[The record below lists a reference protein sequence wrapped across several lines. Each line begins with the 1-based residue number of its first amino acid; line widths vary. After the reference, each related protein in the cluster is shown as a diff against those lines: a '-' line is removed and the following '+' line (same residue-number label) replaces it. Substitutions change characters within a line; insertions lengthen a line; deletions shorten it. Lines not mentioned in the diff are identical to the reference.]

1 MMYIRK
7 FEQQDFNAVKII
19 YQQGIDTKNAT
30 FQEKAKEWNEWDSS
44 MHRSYRFVAVDN
56 DIIFG
61 WAALSSVSSRNV
73 YSGVAEV
80 SLYVSS
86 KARKIGVGHA
96 LMKQLIVE
104 SEWEGFWTLQAGVFP
119 ENEDSIGLHKKNG
132 FRIIGTREKIG
143 QMNNLWR
150 DSVLMERRSHVVG
163 I

>member
-1 MMYIRK
+1 MYIRK
-7 FEQQDFNAVKII
+7 FKQQDFNAVKII

-30 FQEKAKEWNEWDSS
+30 FQAKAKEWNEWDSS
-44 MHRSYRFVAVDN
+44 MHQSCRLVAVGK
-56 DIIFG
+56 DIVLG

-96 LMKQLIVE
+96 LMKELIVE
-104 SEWEGFWTLQAGVFP
+104 SEREGFWTLQVGIFP
-119 ENEDSIGLHKKNG
+119 ENEGSIALHQKNG

-143 QMNNLWR
+143 QMDSIWR
-150 DSVLMERRSHVVG
+150 DSILMERRSQVVG